1 MEEQMN
7 SNNLEMEVKFYL
19 NDPAGFEQRLRSIGA
34 SLTKP
39 RTFETN
45 LRFDTSDLALTRDHR
60 VLRLRQ
66 DQGAYLT
73 YKGPSQ
79 PGKAVA
85 VRQEIEIEVNDFSS
99 TELLLEALGYHI
111 NVRYEKY
118 RTVYQLDNIEID
130 LDEMPFGHFVEI
142 EGDDAQR
149 IERMAAMLS
158 LAWATRVNDSYLKLF
173 EHLKQAKHLNL
184 QDLTFGDFKNHKIR
198 PDDLGVRPG
207 DIVAYL

>member
-1 MEEQMN
+1 MN

-19 NDPAGFEQRLRSIGA
+19 NDSAAFEQRLRSIGA
-34 SLTKP
+34 SLTRP

-45 LRFDTSDLALTRDHR
+45 LRFDTPDLSLTRDHR

-66 DQGAYLT
+66 DQGAFLT

-85 VRQEIEIEVNDFSS
+85 IRQEIQIEVSDFESARA
-99 TELLLEALGYHI
+99 LLEALGYHI

-118 RTVYQLDNIEID
+118 RTVYQLENIEID

-142 EGDDAQR
+142 EGDDAQH
-149 IERMAAMLS
+149 IEHMAAMLS
-158 LAWATRVNDSYLKLF
+158 LSWSTRVNDSYLKLF

-184 QDLTFGDFKNHKIR
+184 QDLTFGDFMHHKIR
-198 PDDLGVRPG
+198 PEDLGVHPG